1 MDAFS
6 DLAFFRLLVKHGS
19 LAATAQEMGVTP
31 SSCSKRLAKLEAR
44 LGVRL
49 LQRTTR
55 RIGLTPEGETYL
67 AEGARLLD
75 DMDELEQRV
84 AGAHAQPRGLLRVGA
99 TFGFGRRQIAPR
111 VARFAEKYPQV
122 EVQLTLSDRPFNLVE
137 HGYDVVIRFG
147 ELPDV
152 RLSARLLA
160 HNHRVLCAA
169 PAYLQAAGEPMAPRD
184 LLQHRCLVLRES
196 DDTFGTWHLY
206 NGAQHQSVKV
216 GGPLSSNDGDCVLN
230 WALSGHGIL
239 IRSEWD
245 VAPHLR
251 SGRLRLV
258 MPDWQPAPAPIYA
271 VYPTRSQLSAKV
283 RAFVDFLHA
292 ELEPHRDEIVPFSGW

>member
-19 LAATAQEMGVTP
+19 LAATAQDMGVTP
-31 SSCSKRLAKLEAR
+31 SSCSKRLAKLETR

-67 AEGARLLD
+67 AEGVRLLD
-75 DMDELEQRV
+75 EMDELEQRV
-84 AGAHAQPRGLLRVGA
+84 AGAQAQPKGLLRVGA
-99 TFGFGRRQIAPR
+99 TFGFGRRHIAPR
-111 VARFAEKYPQV
+111 VARFAETYPGV

-160 HNHRVLCAA
+160 RNRRLLCAA
-169 PAYLQAAGEPMAPRD
+169 PMYLQTCGAPLTPRD
-184 LLQHRCLVLRES
+184 LLRHRCLVLRES
-196 DDTFGTWHLY
+196 DDVFGTWHLY
-206 NGAQHQSVKV
+206 NGTQHQSVKV

-230 WALSGHGIL
+230 WALNGHGIL

-245 VAPHLR
+245 VAPYLR
-251 SGRLRLV
+251 SGRLRQV
-258 MPDWQPAPAPIYA
+258 MPDWQPAPAHIYA
-271 VYPTRSQLSAKV
+271 VYPTRAHLSAKV
-283 RAFVDFLHA
+283 RSFVDFLHTDLA
-292 ELEPHRDEIVPFSGW
+292 PHRTECTPFSNW

>member
-1 MDAFS
+1 MDSFS
-6 DLAFFRLLVKHGS
+6 DIAFFRLLVKHGS
-19 LAATAQEMGVTP
+19 LAATAQDMGVTA
-31 SSCSKRLAKLEAR
+31 SSCSKRLARLEAR

-75 DMDELEQRV
+75 EMDELEQRV
-84 AGAHAQPRGLLRVGA
+84 AGAQAQPQGLVRVGA
-99 TFGFGRRQIAPR
+99 TFGFGRRHIAPL
-111 VARFAEKYPQV
+111 VAQFAEAHPAV

-152 RLSARLLA
+152 RLRARLLA
-160 HNHRVLCAA
+160 HNRRVLCAA
-169 PAYLQAAGEPMAPRD
+169 PTYLQAAGTPLSPHE

-206 NGAQHQSVKV
+206 HGEQHQSVKV
-216 GGPLSSNDGDCVLN
+216 GGRLSSNDGDCVLN
-230 WALSGHGIL
+230 WALAGHGIL

-245 VAPHLR
+245 VAPYLR
-251 SGRLRLV
+251 SGRLRQVL
-258 MPDWQPAPAPIYA
+258 PDWQPAPANIYA
-271 VYPTRSQLSAKV
+271 VYPTRSHLSAKV
-283 RAFVDFLHA
+283 RLFVDFLHA
-292 ELEPHRDEIVPFSGW
+292 QLAPHRQELTPNSAW